1 MKIHIVQLGDTLWK
15 LAEKYNA
22 SFEELKKVNSHLA
35 NPEKLMPGM
44 KIKIPGSTKQV
55 QKGTSKKEQMTPVSK
70 KEKTSKKEQ
79 KTSPSKEEVK
89 PAKKEQTKPVQK
101 EEKKK
106 TEHPY
111 KQKSPTPIAVLK
123 EDDQKEKKKEQF
135 EAVMP
140 KMPQIPSMPILE
152 QPPKPKQKPVKKA
165 EPPKQQQKEKTAP
178 SVEQQPAGKE
188 MPQQQ
193 QEAFEF
199 EAYQQPTAIPCE
211 PVPFCPPMMPI
222 FFMPCPPMPH
232 YNPYGVHPG
241 MQQGFP
247 MMPPMHSG
255 GDCDCGGNQ
264 NQSGPMQA
272 VFNPA
277 PMGFN
282 EMQYEDVNQQF
293 QGMMPYQPQQAVN
306 QMNRQGPSLD
316 IYTSANHVTA
326 SNQPADNNPVS
337 SDNPSPMPTSASF
350 MDNTRKYPGVTEN
363 RQYAYFNP
371 APLSNSPENSF
382 YPKPPFFPE
391 QPKDKHDSSS

>member
-79 KTSPSKEEVK
+79 KASPSKEEVK

-255 GDCDCGGNQ
+255 GDCGCGGNQ

-306 QMNRQGPSLD
+306 QMNRQGPAPD